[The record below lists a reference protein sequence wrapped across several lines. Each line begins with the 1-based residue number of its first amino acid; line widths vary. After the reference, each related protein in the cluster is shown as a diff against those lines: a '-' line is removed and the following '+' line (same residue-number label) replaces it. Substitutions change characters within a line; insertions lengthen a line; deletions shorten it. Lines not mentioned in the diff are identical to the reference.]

1 MLPILSDAQA
11 VVLVDLMR
19 MVETQ
24 ARENV
29 VLEESST
36 HWTIRDKL
44 ADPQVA
50 VLWVKIKR
58 NFGRPKAEEQLDF
71 LRRRRVILA
80 IMGGLELGSGT

>member
-1 MLPILSDAQA
+1 M
-11 VVLVDLMR
+11 
-19 MVETQ
+19 
-24 ARENV
+24 RENV

-50 VLWVKIKR
+50 VLWTKIKR
-58 NFGRPKAEEQLDF
+58 NFGRPKAEEHLDY

-80 IMGGLELGSGT
+80 IIGGTPLGV